1 MYREEVKWPEGRKN
15 AVMVSINLDAEYFGA
30 ALYPEAPVDGSG
42 FEKMAQFGLH
52 EGLKRV
58 LETLGRFG
66 VKATIFIPGRVVE
79 KYPEAVEL
87 IRRYDHEISVH
98 GYAHEN
104 FALLSEKE
112 QEEAMKKS
120 VDAVQKAFGKAP
132 KGFRAPEGELTLKT
146 FEIAKKCG
154 LTYSSTLGND
164 DRPYEITLENKD
176 HILEIPYHWAMSDAP
191 YFQFYFWPP
200 VPFGQDRI
208 SCFRKVLTNWKW
220 EYDVFREEG
229 LCYVLQLNP
238 MTIGEPGKIYLLE
251 ELLSYIQKDP
261 DVWFATGEEICEYF
275 ERA

>member
-30 ALYPEAPVDGSG
+30 ALYPEASVDGSG

-87 IRRYDHEISVH
+87 IRRYDHEIGVH

-120 VDAVQKAFGKAP
+120 VGAVQKAFGKVP

-154 LTYSSTLGND
+154 LAYSSTLGND
-164 DRPYEITLENKD
+164 DRPYEITLENKE